1 MTVRF
6 SRLLRSLNGD
16 GAYGSALLLCLG
28 LIGALG
34 IGSTR
39 WLALLRYERS
49 GLEQG
54 QYWRLLSAHL
64 VHLNAHH
71 LLLNVLGLLLLW
83 VMFARDL
90 RPRDWLVVAL
100 ASIGAIDAG
109 LWFISTQVLWYV
121 GASGVLHG
129 LWAAGAVA
137 SWRAGS
143 AYGVVLSCA
152 LAAKLCYEHFAGPN
166 PLDVGLPVI
175 TIAHIYGAL
184 GGALAA
190 VVFARAPRRL

>member
-1 MTVRF
+1 MNVRF
-6 SRLLRSLNGD
+6 KRLLRSLNSD
-16 GAYGSALLLCLG
+16 GPYGIALLVCLG
-28 LIGALG
+28 LMSALSFGAM
-34 IGSTR
+34 R
-39 WLALLRYERS
+39 WLGLLRYERS

-54 QYWRLLSAHL
+54 QYWRLLSAHF

-71 LLLNVLGLLLLW
+71 LLLNVVGLLLLW

-90 RPRDWLVVAL
+90 RPREWLAVAL

-129 LWAAGAVA
+129 LWAAGAVS
-137 SWRAGS
+137 SWREGR
-143 AYGVVLSCA
+143 AYGVLLSCA

-166 PLDVGLPVI
+166 PLDAGLPVI
-175 TIAHIYGAL
+175 TIAHVYGAL

-190 VVFARAPRRL
+190 VVFARAPGRL

>member
-1 MTVRF
+1 MKVRF

-16 GAYGSALLLCLG
+16 GAYGRALLLCLG

-34 IGSTR
+34 IGTMR

-49 GLEQG
+49 GLQQG
-54 QYWRLLSAHL
+54 QYWRLLSAHF

-90 RPRDWLVVAL
+90 PPRQWLVVAL

-129 LWAAGAVA
+129 LWAAGAVT
-137 SWRAGS
+137 SWRERR